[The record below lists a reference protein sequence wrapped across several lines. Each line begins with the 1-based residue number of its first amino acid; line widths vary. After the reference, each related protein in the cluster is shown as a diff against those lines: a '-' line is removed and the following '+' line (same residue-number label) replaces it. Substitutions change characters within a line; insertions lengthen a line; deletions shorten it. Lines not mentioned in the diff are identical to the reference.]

1 MDRKTS
7 TSIRTPIGGSEMN
20 SITKYITPEM
30 IDDMQK
36 EIRLKINEWS
46 KVKKQTSEIFNS
58 KEMRIFDEPYIS
70 LNKLEDEIKYYVHVL
85 DTILTNGY
93 AHNMKCISGYQRKY
107 STYKKSEVA

>member
-1 MDRKTS
+1 
-7 TSIRTPIGGSEMN
+7 MN

-30 IDDMQK
+30 IEDMQK
-36 EIRLKINEWS
+36 EIRLKINEWT
-46 KVKKQTSEIFNS
+46 KVDKQISEIWKDKDMRFH
-58 KEMRIFDEPYIS
+58 KEPFVS

>member
-1 MDRKTS
+1 
-7 TSIRTPIGGSEMN
+7 MN

-30 IDDMQK
+30 IEDMQK
-36 EIRLKINEWS
+36 EIRLKINEWTRVD
-46 KVKKQTSEIFNS
+46 KLITVVWNS
-58 KEMRIFDEPYIS
+58 RDKYKISS

-93 AHNMKCISGYQRKY
+93 AHNMNCISGYQRRY